1 MWFWWFMLCC
11 DILIPVL
18 MVALGRRMWKH
29 PPKTINGVIGY
40 RTSRSMMNR
49 DTWEFAHHYSGKL
62 WWKAGWLA
70 LFPSIV
76 IHIPFMALR
85 TAPLQLLAGF
95 GSAQIVVLAGG
106 VFQTEKV
113 LKRKP
118 LRRMGPDVLRGAIGN
133 DGLGAVLSP

>member
-18 MVALGRRMWKH
+18 MIALGRRMWKH
-29 PPKTINGVIGY
+29 PPKAINDVIGY

-62 WWKAGWLA
+62 WWKAGWIA
-70 LFPSIV
+70 LLPSV
-76 IHIPFMALR
+76 AIHIPFYGASDG
-85 TAPLQLLAGF
+85 AVAIVGGVLATL
-95 GSAQIVVLAGG
+95 QIVVLAGC

-113 LKRKP
+113 LKEAFTEEGA
-118 LRRMGPDVLRGAIGN
+118 RRDKGSSLEG
-133 DGLGAVLSP
+133 

>member
-76 IHIPFMALR
+76 IHIPIYGASDGAIAIVGGVLAAL
-85 TAPLQLLAGF
+85 
-95 GSAQIVVLAGG
+95 QIVVLAGG

-113 LKRKP
+113 LKETFTEDGA
-118 LRRMGPDVLRGAIGN
+118 RRFEG
-133 DGLGAVLSP
+133 SHWE